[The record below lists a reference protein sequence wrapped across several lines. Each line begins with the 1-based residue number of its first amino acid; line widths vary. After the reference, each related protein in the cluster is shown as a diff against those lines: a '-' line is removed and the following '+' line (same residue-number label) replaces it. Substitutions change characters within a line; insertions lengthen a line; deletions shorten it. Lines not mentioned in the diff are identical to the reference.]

1 MSINSRIG
9 GINKMIIVKDT
20 KKPLSNKVIKLLL
33 ELEKQEKILNEGLE
47 I

>member
-1 MSINSRIG
+1 
-9 GINKMIIVKDT
+9 MIIVKDT